1 MRLNIV
7 SSEIDDDTQDIIVN
21 FMQGEND
28 NYQFNSYLEISQ
40 GRLIPI
46 NGFAFDNVKNKR
58 TLIIKLNE
66 ALPSNVSVLSTDFNI
81 SNKFLSSQ
89 TETIFFIDREGLG
102 L

>member
-1 MRLNIV
+1 
-7 SSEIDDDTQDIIVN
+7 
-21 FMQGEND
+21 MQGEND

-46 NGFAFDNVKNKR
+46 NGFAFDNVTGNKR

-66 ALPSNVSVLSTDFNI
+66 PLPSNVAVLSTDFNI

-89 TETIFFIDREGLG
+89 TETIFFIDREGLAISG
-102 L
+102 LGLEIDQGYLTTPT